1 MLENIDRKTMLW
13 RAIEHYR
20 LADSTEEHIEQ
31 KEVLDNYIDDMLDIS
46 DMDEVAINHAHRM
59 ALAKAVVRSA
69 GYSLVSQKFIIAF
82 AEFMQDYLKGDFEL
96 PKLAEID
103 ARAAFEAW
111 QEPFNQDAIAQAGI
125 KTVAR
130 NIRVTEPVTADKLLA
145 ITTAYEQGVGY
156 GRQRYKAPN
165 PYALWSDE
173 NGAWE
178 LGYQEGIDMEA
189 TTPQPDQGARAL

>member
-1 MLENIDRKTMLW
+1 MTDKGTWAKPTNALE
-13 RAIEHYR
+13 
-20 LADSTEEHIEQ
+20 LADELLEPMEGFPAPTQLEQ
-31 KEVLDNYIDDMLDIS
+31 
-46 DMDEVAINHAHRM
+46 
-59 ALAKAVVRSA
+59 
-69 GYSLVSQKFIIAF
+69 
-82 AEFMQDYLKGDFEL
+82 
-96 PKLAEID
+96 
-103 ARAAFEAW
+103 RAADALRRQHQIILTLEA
-111 QEPFNQDAIAQAGI
+111 AQAGI
-125 KTVAR
+125 KTVTR

>member
-1 MLENIDRKTMLW
+1 MTKEEGASMKDLTNLSDEDLRAATDTAYLDTLSAATTEKDSKWHRKTMLW
-13 RAIEHYR
+13 RTIEHYR

-31 KEVLDNYIDDMLDIS
+31 KEVLDNYIDDILDNMEGFPAPTQREQWAA
-46 DMDEVAINHAHRM
+46 D
-59 ALAKAVVRSA
+59 ALRR
-69 GYSLVSQKFIIAF
+69 QHQII
-82 AEFMQDYLKGDFEL
+82 LTL
-96 PKLAEID
+96 
-103 ARAAFEAW
+103 EA
-111 QEPFNQDAIAQAGI
+111 AQAGI
-125 KTVAR
+125 KTVTR